1 MLSLSCEIVSR
12 VSAFMDATNNQL
24 LGRMLQ
30 EAQGWVC
37 LPKYSRVITDGIE
50 NDCLAVKTVASEAPA
65 PLLDATDE
73 PSTTSK
79 PDGTDV
85 TKNEEERPLKP
96 LTEISWPP
104 EPDASVFTDPL
115 KRDDP
120 KPLRREELMRIGKL
134 ISTER
139 AWLTLSHFPRPSTAS
154 SITYTTSY
162 SASARLVD
170 DAECPVLL
178 FGPTTW
184 RGRDLTF

>member
-1 MLSLSCEIVSR
+1 MLSLSCEVVSR

-30 EAQGWVC
+30 EAQGWVRI
-37 LPKYSRVITDGIE
+37 PKYSIVTTDRIE
-50 NDCLAVKTVASEAPA
+50 NDCSAVKAVASDAPA
-65 PLLDATDE
+65 PLLDSTDE

-79 PDGTDV
+79 ADGTD
-85 TKNEEERPLKP
+85 TAKDEKERPLKP

-134 ISTER
+134 
-139 AWLTLSHFPRPSTAS
+139 SH
-154 SITYTTSY
+154 I
-162 SASARLVD
+162 
-170 DAECPVLL
+170 
-178 FGPTTW
+178 
-184 RGRDLTF
+184 RDKSPADS